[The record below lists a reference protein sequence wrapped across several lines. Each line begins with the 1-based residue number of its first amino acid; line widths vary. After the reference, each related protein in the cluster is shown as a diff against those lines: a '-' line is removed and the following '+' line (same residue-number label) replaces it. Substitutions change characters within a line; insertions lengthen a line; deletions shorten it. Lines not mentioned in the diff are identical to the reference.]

1 MKLKNLFKVAI
12 VAPIILLFSFSVT
25 GKVNAT
31 QVSPV
36 SFNLYNSNNSR
47 PTGYYSVNAYSN
59 TTPVIK
65 ITSGSYKENANTAI
79 YCLRNG
85 LGFGNLNQN
94 STAINYNQ
102 NFNLKDDKFVNAT
115 DSSTSTYRNVLP
127 KTEKIYNEMLW
138 VLNKVSMVE
147 DDTSRNNLIKEA
159 GLNPADAF
167 RNYNLNGV
175 SQNASAAEDDIVKDV
190 IDVIQQTAIWTF
202 SNEETKTTDPGHTPK
217 GDGIFY
223 VGSDSQSVK
232 SSLLSVNNK
241 MGSDTA
247 PGSLQDEESY
257 ILYKYLVNSAIDAV
271 ENKNWTYKD
280 VSSPIE
286 FDETRDVIVEENDKY
301 FIGPYRLNQINT
313 TPYNLNVSI
322 KDGTTDLTGVT
333 LVGADKKT
341 VLTGSSYTK
350 MLQNNLN
357 KDFYIE
363 LPTTTTASNVVISVN
378 AVYSTRNL
386 TYWAVGGGTNSTQ
399 PLVVIEDKKVPYEKS
414 AQQTIIRKNE
424 NFDLALRKFITSVE
438 TSKGIKRDYDY
449 SSRVPRISQDALKAL
464 AQGKTELDA
473 STGSTVTK
481 THIKDPLKVETGDLV
496 TYTIRIYNEGSV
508 DGKAT
513 SITDYL
519 PNGLELAE
527 NSDINTKYGWKKDS
541 KNSNKVVSTW
551 TASQADLKAFDPM
564 PASGAYTI
572 SYIDVPIQCRVTAT
586 TKNTDT
592 MLKNIAEITTASN
605 DNDIDSKP
613 GNVNSNPSTYNPTN
627 PTTGRGEQ
635 DDDDYEELV
644 LKGKYFDLALRKYIT
659 GVTDTKENTTE
670 ISNRVPN
677 VDITPL
683 VNGTDTTAIYRH
695 IKNPVSVKAGDIV
708 TYTIRVYNEGEVDG
722 YADKIVDH
730 LPEEL
735 EFPVLTSDNVSDEV
749 KKAVEFNSEKGWII
763 DPSDKTNRTIYSK
776 TLSKEND
783 EDNIIKAF
791 DGKELKY
798 KETQIKCIVKNTAQP
813 RKEITNIAEIAESSN
828 SYNLPDRDNKK
839 STTIPADA
847 DFPAYKGDSS
857 NKDDLSDKD
866 YYYKGQEDDDDFDK
880 VILESFDLAL
890 RKFITGVNDT
900 KIDSRIPQIDTSK
913 FGTIVDGK
921 QVTTCTYNH
930 TKEPVR
936 VCQNDIVTYTIRV
949 YNEGTQNGYAEEIK
963 DDIPAGL
970 EFVPDNEINQ
980 TYTWKMLDENGQETT
995 DVTKAKSIVTDY
1007 RSKEKSTTNNDNLIK
1022 AFDKETMAQKGPN
1035 YVDVKVAFKV
1045 TTPNTSDRI
1054 IINSAQV
1061 SKDLDEDGNEV
1072 EDIDST
1078 PDNMENGNPKEDD
1091 EDIEKIYVK
1100 YFDLA
1105 LRKWVTTAIVIE
1117 DGTQKEMAT
1126 GHYAE
1131 QEPEPVVKVEVNKKR
1146 MKNTVIKFKYSIRV
1160 TNEGEIPG
1168 YATELSDY
1176 IPKGLKF
1183 NQADNPD
1190 WKESGDKIITTK
1202 LKDTLLNPGD
1212 QAFVDLTL
1220 TWINSEDNMGVMT
1233 NWAEISKDKNDSN
1246 TPDIDS
1252 TPNNKVEGE
1261 DDFDYAPVAITV
1273 VAGSAPR
1280 YIALSSSIL
1289 AIIGTGA
1296 VLIKRFVI

>member
-1 MKLKNLFKVAI
+1 M
-12 VAPIILLFSFSVT
+12 
-25 GKVNAT
+25 
-31 QVSPV
+31 
-36 SFNLYNSNNSR
+36 
-47 PTGYYSVNAYSN
+47 
-59 TTPVIK
+59 
-65 ITSGSYKENANTAI
+65 
-79 YCLRNG
+79 
-85 LGFGNLNQN
+85 
-94 STAINYNQ
+94 
-102 NFNLKDDKFVNAT
+102 
-115 DSSTSTYRNVLP
+115 
-127 KTEKIYNEMLW
+127 
-138 VLNKVSMVE
+138 
-147 DDTSRNNLIKEA
+147 
-159 GLNPADAF
+159 
-167 RNYNLNGV
+167 
-175 SQNASAAEDDIVKDV
+175 
-190 IDVIQQTAIWTF
+190 
-202 SNEETKTTDPGHTPK
+202 
-217 GDGIFY
+217 
-223 VGSDSQSVK
+223 
-232 SSLLSVNNK
+232 
-241 MGSDTA
+241 
-247 PGSLQDEESY
+247 
-257 ILYKYLVNSAIDAV
+257 
-271 ENKNWTYKD
+271 
-280 VSSPIE
+280 
-286 FDETRDVIVEENDKY
+286 
-301 FIGPYRLNQINT
+301 
-313 TPYNLNVSI
+313 
-322 KDGTTDLTGVT
+322 
-333 LVGADKKT
+333 
-341 VLTGSSYTK
+341 
-350 MLQNNLN
+350 
-357 KDFYIE
+357 
-363 LPTTTTASNVVISVN
+363 
-378 AVYSTRNL
+378 
-386 TYWAVGGGTNSTQ
+386 
-399 PLVVIEDKKVPYEKS
+399 
-414 AQQTIIRKNE
+414 
-424 NFDLALRKFITSVE
+424 
-438 TSKGIKRDYDY
+438 
-449 SSRVPRISQDALKAL
+449 
-464 AQGKTELDA
+464 
-473 STGSTVTK
+473 
-481 THIKDPLKVETGDLV
+481 
-496 TYTIRIYNEGSV
+496 
-508 DGKAT
+508 
-513 SITDYL
+513 
-519 PNGLELAE
+519 
-527 NSDINTKYGWKKDS
+527 
-541 KNSNKVVSTW
+541 
-551 TASQADLKAFDPM
+551 
-564 PASGAYTI
+564 
-572 SYIDVPIQCRVTAT
+572 
-586 TKNTDT
+586 
-592 MLKNIAEITTASN
+592 
-605 DNDIDSKP
+605 
-613 GNVNSNPSTYNPTN
+613 
-627 PTTGRGEQ
+627 
-635 DDDDYEELV
+635 
-644 LKGKYFDLALRKYIT
+644 
-659 GVTDTKENTTE
+659 
-670 ISNRVPN
+670 
-677 VDITPL
+677 
-683 VNGTDTTAIYRH
+683 
-695 IKNPVSVKAGDIV
+695 
-708 TYTIRVYNEGEVDG
+708 
-722 YADKIVDH
+722 
-730 LPEEL
+730 
-735 EFPVLTSDNVSDEV
+735 
-749 KKAVEFNSEKGWII
+749 
-763 DPSDKTNRTIYSK
+763 
-776 TLSKEND
+776 
-783 EDNIIKAF
+783 
-791 DGKELKY
+791 
-798 KETQIKCIVKNTAQP
+798 
-813 RKEITNIAEIAESSN
+813 
-828 SYNLPDRDNKK
+828 
-839 STTIPADA
+839 
-847 DFPAYKGDSS
+847 
-857 NKDDLSDKD
+857 
-866 YYYKGQEDDDDFDK
+866 
-880 VILESFDLAL
+880 ESFDLAL